1 MIVKPLFK
9 GNVPYLLIIKI
20 NMIIPGTTDQEK
32 FQKFNSKI
40 QDQLSQ
46 EVNREIQSAMINGLR
61 ELYKPKLN
69 LKMVDQIIS
78 NLQ

>member
-1 MIVKPLFK
+1 MTVPKHPLIVHFR
-9 GNVPYLLIIKI
+9 YLECNSETFQKK
-20 NMIIPGTTDQEK
+20 K
-32 FQKFNSKI
+32 FQKFNNAI

-61 ELYKPKLN
+61 QLYKPSVN
-69 LKMVDQIIS
+69 LKMVDQIVS